1 MQPIQPS
8 KGIRW
13 IRPLRPVLG
22 AGEKL
27 LDRALCAAGAVLF
40 SQLPEYFQQYLQRLG
55 GHLAEAR
62 RELELF
68 TQAARRSGLNLDQLA
83 TDVSGQ
89 KDPAVARLGRVILEA
104 HARVDVLASSESAL
118 RNASGWTR
126 PFVFLGHLDPAIA
139 RGTWEAFRPAVPT
152 TAEGFAYAAAG
163 VVAML
168 ALYHLGVKTLAAA
181 MGRKWTGGPPV
192 HS

>member
-1 MQPIQPS
+1 M
-8 KGIRW
+8 
-13 IRPLRPVLG
+13 
-22 AGEKL
+22 
-27 LDRALCAAGAVLF
+27 
-40 SQLPEYFQQYLQRLG
+40 
-55 GHLAEAR
+55 
-62 RELELF
+62 
-68 TQAARRSGLNLDQLA
+68 
-83 TDVSGQ
+83 
-89 KDPAVARLGRVILEA
+89 
-104 HARVDVLASSESAL
+104 
-118 RNASGWTR
+118 
-126 PFVFLGHLDPAIA
+126 FLGHLDPAIA